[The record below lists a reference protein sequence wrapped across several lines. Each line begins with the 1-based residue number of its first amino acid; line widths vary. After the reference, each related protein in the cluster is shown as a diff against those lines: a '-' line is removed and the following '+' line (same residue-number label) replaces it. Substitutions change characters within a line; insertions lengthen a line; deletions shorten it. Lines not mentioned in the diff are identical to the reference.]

1 MTSISSLASSWA
13 SSLFSK
19 LDTSNHGYLTK
30 SDMESAFSNISGS
43 SGTSSTS
50 STTNAD
56 NLFSALDSNGDS
68 QVSKD
73 ELTTAL
79 ESLASQLDNQFNS
92 MRMGQGGD
100 HMPPPPPGGGN
111 GNMSGIPPASP
122 ANDSGFTKDQLTS
135 QLSEIGSSDSQRS
148 SFISNVVNNFDQ
160 ADTDGDGKVTFQ
172 EAQALNQSLNASA
185 STSSASS
192 SSSDSSSNSSNTS
205 QDQVLSQI
213 MQLLQAY
220 GVGGSDHS
228 NQQNGFSSL
237 LSQMA

>member
-19 LDTSNHGYLTK
+19 LDTSNQGYLTK
-30 SDMESAFSNISGS
+30 SDLESAFSNISSS
-43 SGTSSTS
+43 SGSSSTS

-92 MRMGQGGD
+92 MRMGQGGGQ
-100 HMPPPPPGGGN
+100 MPPPPPSDGSGN
-111 GNMSGIPPASP
+111 ASGIPSAPP

-172 EAQALNQSLNASA
+172 EAQALNQSLNASS
-185 STSSASS
+185 STGSTSS
-192 SSSDSSSNSSNTS
+192 SSSGSSSNSSSTS

-220 GVGGSDHS
+220 GVGGSDRS